1 MSSCCNNQ
9 EVIVQ
14 SHDAEIDFLLNKE
27 SQSQQRM
34 AVCEICPELGLL
46 NRCRQCGCFMNIK
59 TRIYSSTCPLGK
71 W

>member
-1 MSSCCNNQ
+1 MASCCNDQ
-9 EVIVQ
+9 EIIVQ
-14 SHDAEIDFLLNKE
+14 SQEAELDFLLNKE

-34 AVCEICPELGLL
+34 AICQTCPELGTL

-59 TRIYSSTCPLGK
+59 TRIYSSSCPLGK